1 MCNIRCEI
9 STLRP
14 SYYKI
19 SAYARAC
26 GSLKFWVFY
35 VGRMVEA
42 WLPYGKTE
50 IAVRVSDENL
60 LGILKGDEKEGVVD
74 PHRLINE
81 AIETPL
87 NNARTLDNLITQ
99 NQSIAIVVDDK
110 TRPAPTKLMLTSL
123 IQKLQKLDI
132 SAEQVHVIIG
142 TGAHSM
148 ISEEAR
154 ILLGEELFKAV
165 HVHIHNSQAKD
176 HIHVGRTS
184 FGTKVSVNK
193 VFMDADI
200 RILTGDIGFHYFAGY
215 SGGRKS
221 VLPAIVGHETIQHNH
236 SLLVDPRATTGR
248 LDENPVHEDMNE
260 ALDLVNIDFAINIV
274 QNSSHQLV
282 KAFAGDVKEI
292 FQEGVKV
299 IDSMY
304 KVSVDTLADIVIVS
318 PGGYPYDIDL
328 YQAYKGIDSAL
339 NVVNKNGVIILIAEC
354 LEGYSNQI
362 FYEWMQRF
370 RSFSRIRREIK
381 RNFVLGG
388 HKAYYL
394 MNALEKAKIILVSV
408 MPDYYATGVFKLRT
422 SKTANAALRSALR
435 IVGRDRNIYIIPHG
449 ATTLPIIS

>member
-1 MCNIRCEI
+1 MFN
-9 STLRP
+9 
-14 SYYKI
+14 
-19 SAYARAC
+19 
-26 GSLKFWVFY
+26 

-60 LGILKGDEKEGVVD
+60 LGILEGEEKDGVVD
-74 PHRLINE
+74 SHRLIYE
-81 AIETPL
+81 AIETPI
-87 NNARTLDNLITQ
+87 NRARTLDNLITQ
-99 NQSIAIVVDDK
+99 HQSIAIVVDDK
-110 TRPAPTKLMLTSL
+110 TRPAPTKLILDSL
-123 IQKLQKLDI
+123 IQKLQKLDVHTK
-132 SAEQVHVIIG
+132 QLHVIIG

-148 ISEEAR
+148 APEEAR
-154 ILLGEELFKAV
+154 ILLGEELFNAV
-165 HVHIHNSQAKD
+165 HVHIHDSQATD
-176 HIHVGRTS
+176 HIPVGRTS

-193 VFMDADI
+193 VFMDADV

-221 VLPAIVGHETIQHNH
+221 VLPAIVSHETIQHNH
-236 SLLVDPRATTGR
+236 SLLVDPRAATGR
-248 LDENPVHEDMNE
+248 LEKNPVHEDMNE
-260 ALDLVNIDFAINIV
+260 ALDLVNIDFTINVV
-274 QNSSHQLV
+274 QNSSHQIV
-282 KAFAGDVKEI
+282 KAYAGEVREV
-292 FQEGVKV
+292 FQEGIKV
-299 IDSMY
+299 VDSMY
-304 KVSVDTLADIVIVS
+304 KVSVDTPADIVIVS

-339 NVVNKNGVIILIAEC
+339 NVVKKNGVIILIAEC

-370 RSFSRIRREIK
+370 RSFPRIKREIQ

-394 MNALEKAKIILVSV
+394 MNALEKAKIFLVSV

-435 IVGRDRNIYIIPHG
+435 IVGRERNIYIIPHG
-449 ATTLPIIS
+449 ATTLPTIP

>member
-1 MCNIRCEI
+1 MFN
-9 STLRP
+9 
-14 SYYKI
+14 
-19 SAYARAC
+19 
-26 GSLKFWVFY
+26 

-60 LGILKGDEKEGVVD
+60 LGILEGEEREGVGD
-74 PHRLINE
+74 PHKLIYE

-87 NNARTLDNLITQ
+87 NDGPTLDSLITQ

-110 TRPAPTKLMLTSL
+110 TRPAPTRLMLGTL
-123 IQKLQKLDI
+123 IQKLRKLDVDT
-132 SAEQVHVIIG
+132 QQLHVIIG

-148 ISEEAR
+148 TSKEAQ
-154 ILLGEELFKAV
+154 ILLGEELFNAV
-165 HVHIHNSQAKD
+165 HVHIHDSQTSD
-176 HIHVGRTS
+176 HVHIGRTS
-184 FGTKVSVNK
+184 FGTEVSVNK
-193 VFMDADI
+193 VFMDADV

-215 SGGRKS
+215 GGGRKS

-248 LDENPVHEDMNE
+248 LDKNPVHEDMNE
-260 ALDLVNIDFAINIV
+260 ALDFVNIDFAINIV

-282 KAFAGDVKEI
+282 KAYAGDVYEI

-304 KVSVDTLADIVIVS
+304 KVCVDTPADVVIVS
-318 PGGYPYDIDL
+318 PGGHPYDIDL

-339 NVVNKNGVIILIAEC
+339 NVVKQNGVIILIAEC
-354 LEGYSNQI
+354 LEGYANQV
-362 FYEWMQRF
+362 FYEWMQKF
-370 RSFSRIRREIK
+370 RSFSRMRREIT

-394 MNALEKAKIILVSV
+394 MSALEKAKIILVSV

-435 IVGRDRNIYIIPHG
+435 IVGRDRKIYIIPHG
-449 ATTLPIIS
+449 ATTLPVIS